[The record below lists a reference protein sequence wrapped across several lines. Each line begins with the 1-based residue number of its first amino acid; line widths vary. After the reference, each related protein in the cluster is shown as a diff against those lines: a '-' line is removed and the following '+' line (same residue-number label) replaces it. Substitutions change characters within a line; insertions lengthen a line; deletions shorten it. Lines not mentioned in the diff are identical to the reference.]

1 MEVSI
6 CWKIN
11 EFPKIPIK
19 RNNSKA
25 FCEAQTANHLKEVIQ
40 QIKPD
45 KSLLL
50 LWNKNFLREIYR
62 NIQIIVF
69 KVLRECISWASRND
83 AAPIF
88 FSDTNQMIA
97 ERFVNW
103 ERFLSVLRK
112 HIGFNVEWVQVRK
125 MSEVFWMKLY
135 WKISDF
141 FFPVLL
147 NLENLKVKIHSND
160 VHGNVWTNI

>member
-25 FCEAQTANHLKEVIQ
+25 FCEAQTASRLKEVIQ

-62 NIQIIVF
+62 NKQIIAF
-69 KVLRECISWASRND
+69 KVLRECISWESRND

-103 ERFLSVLRK
+103 ERFFSVLRK

-141 FFPVLL
+141 FFSSFVEFGKPESKNTL
-147 NLENLKVKIHSND
+147 
-160 VHGNVWTNI
+160 

>member
-25 FCEAQTANHLKEVIQ
+25 FCEAQTASRLKEVIQ

-62 NIQIIVF
+62 NIQIIAF
-69 KVLRECISWASRND
+69 KVLRECISWGSRND

-141 FFPVLL
+141 FFSSFVEFGKPESKNTL
-147 NLENLKVKIHSND
+147 
-160 VHGNVWTNI
+160 

>member
-6 CWKIN
+6 CCKIN

-25 FCEAQTANHLKEVIQ
+25 FCEAQTASRLKEVIQ

-62 NIQIIVF
+62 NKQIIAF
-69 KVLRECISWASRND
+69 KVLRECISWESRND

-103 ERFLSVLRK
+103 ERFFSVLRK

-141 FFPVLL
+141 FFSSFVEFGKPESKNTL
-147 NLENLKVKIHSND
+147 
-160 VHGNVWTNI
+160 